1 MHQLLSRKSIAA
13 FSIAVFVA
21 VFGAQAL
28 AQDKTPTPEERAY
41 KFRTSLF
48 QTFGFKFGRLMAA
61 QAQGDEAAFKK
72 HAADMG
78 YLATMLEEG
87 FEIENSLPEGT
98 EALPAIWEDYDGF
111 TAKAQVLRDAA
122 ASLGEDG
129 AMASFNPRE
138 FGSKNCGGCH
148 REYRIKKDQ

>member
-1 MHQLLSRKSIAA
+1 MTKLRPLHKLVLVFAA
-13 FSIAVFVA
+13 ATLALASTAS
-21 VFGAQAL
+21 L
-28 AQDKTPTPEERAY
+28 AQDKNPTPEERAY

-61 QAQGDEAAFKK
+61 QAAGDEALFKK
-72 HAADMG
+72 HATDLG

-98 EALPAIWEDYDGF
+98 EAKPNIWEDKDGF
-111 TAKAQVLRDAA
+111 VEKAEVLRTAA
-122 ASLGEDG
+122 AGLTEDG
-129 AMASFNPRE
+129 AMAEFNPRD